1 MLLTACSSSTGTH
14 RATGSSGTSSAGNSA
29 SAPAGTPIKVGDI
42 CSCTG
47 PEASTVGQTTPVMQ
61 AWAKW
66 VNSHGGIA
74 GHPVSLEVKDD
85 AYNPS
90 TSVSDVHTMVSQDHV
105 IALFDNSAVDET
117 WAAFVKQQGIPVFGG
132 QTSDQGYSNPDF
144 FPPGATYNHFTDAD
158 ALAAKKVGAKKM
170 ADLYCAEV
178 AVCAESS
185 RSLKKSL
192 TKLGI
197 ELSFTTAV
205 PFAAPNYTAACLAA
219 QRSGATVMTIGT
231 ASSTL
236 EQIVSDC
243 TKQGYTPTQLN
254 GEGGAAIAWL
264 KIPALEN
271 NVDVQ
276 PDLPWFVRNAATKPM
291 YEALAA
297 YAPQVLS
304 SPNFGEVAIES
315 WTDGAELQAAG
326 ASLGSSPSSAAL
338 INGLYK
344 FHGETLGGLAPP
356 LTFARS
362 TPFDNGCFFFMG
374 IKHQKFVTPYGVSPI
389 CV

>member
-1 MLLTACSSSTGTH
+1 
-14 RATGSSGTSSAGNSA
+14 
-29 SAPAGTPIKVGDI
+29 
-42 CSCTG
+42 
-47 PEASTVGQTTPVMQ
+47 MQ
-61 AWAKW
+61 SWAKW

-74 GHPVSLEVKDD
+74 GHPVTLVVQDD
-85 AYNPS
+85 GYNPS
-90 TSVSDVHTMVSQDHV
+90 TSISDVHTLVNQDHIV
-105 IALFDNSAVDET
+105 ALFDNSAVDTT
-117 WAAFVKQQGIPVFGG
+117 WGAFIKQQGIPVFGG

-185 RSLKKSL
+185 TDLKKSL

-205 PFAAPNYTAACLAA
+205 TFAAPNYTAACLAA
-219 QRSGATVMTIGT
+219 QHSGATVMTIGT

-236 EQIVSDC
+236 EHIVSDC
-243 TKQGYTPTQLN
+243 AREGYTPVQLN

-264 KIPALEN
+264 KIPALQN

-291 YEALAA
+291 YDALAA

-315 WTDGAELQAAG
+315 WTDGAELQAAAAHVG
-326 ASLGSSPSSAAL
+326 ATPTSAAL
-338 INGLYK
+338 IDGLYK

-356 LTFARS
+356 LTF
-362 TPFDNGCFFFMG
+362 TQGQPFNNGCFFFMA
-374 IKHQKFVTPYGVSPI
+374 IKNQQFATPYGTAPI